1 MPAES
6 RELTDTVVAV
16 TGASSGIGAAT
27 AQPLLD
33 VGAKAAI
40 QARRRDRL
48 DALASKFGA
57 DNVLVVTGDVQNPD
71 SATELV
77 NQAVDRFGRLD
88 SMVVNA
94 GIGMYGGILDRSD
107 HDLQTM
113 IRTNVEGT
121 VWAVRAAAAQLRRV
135 PDAGGDIIIVSS
147 VDGLRGGANEA
158 VDAATKFAQVG
169 LSGSLDREVRSEG
182 IRVTTICPAGV
193 PHLIRDR
200 RRPHRRR
207 RALDDYLQPEDVAH
221 AIATVQRQ
229 PRRVRSTQWQ
239 LWRWDKAVDRADAH

>member
-27 AQPLLD
+27 AQLLLD
-33 VGAKAAI
+33 AGAKAAI

-77 NQAVDRFGRLD
+77 NQTVDRFGRLD
-88 SMVVNA
+88 SIVVNA

-121 VWAVRAAAAQLRRV
+121 VWAVRAAVAQFRRV
-135 PDAGGDIIIVSS
+135 PDAGGDVIIVSS
-147 VDGLRGGANEA
+147 VAGLRGGADEA
-158 VDAATKFAQVG
+158 VYAATKFAQVG
-169 LSGSLDREVRSEG
+169 LSGALDREVRSEG

-193 PHLIRDR
+193 HTEFAIGAGRTEGD
-200 RRPHRRR
+200 

-221 AIATVQRQ
+221 AIATVLRQ
-229 PRRVRSTQWQ
+229 PRRVRTTQWQ
-239 LWRWDKAVDRADAH
+239 LWSMGQSS

>member
-6 RELTDTVVAV
+6 RDLTDTVVAV

-94 GIGMYGGILDRSD
+94 GIGMYGGILDPSGSPRSAPPAS
-107 HDLQTM
+107 TPNS
-113 IRTNVEGT
+113 RS
-121 VWAVRAAAAQLRRV
+121 APAA
-135 PDAGGDIIIVSS
+135 PK
-147 VDGLRGGANEA
+147 
-158 VDAATKFAQVG
+158 ATG
-169 LSGSLDREVRSEG
+169 LS
-182 IRVTTICPAGV
+182 TTTYNPKTSPTPSPPCYAN
-193 PHLIRDR
+193 RDR
-200 RRPHRRR
+200 F
-207 RALDDYLQPEDVAH
+207 ALSNGNCGA
-221 AIATVQRQ
+221 
-229 PRRVRSTQWQ
+229 
-239 LWRWDKAVDRADAH
+239 